1 MRLCSL
7 RWCQAEMRGQGTSEA
22 GDTRQ
27 FFGGEVT
34 GRRRRE
40 GRGDLVA
47 VWLRGKEEQKRV
59 KQRSGPPATLR
70 RRRDRDAGKGEG
82 GAGTGKRKEGR
93 CLFSRRVENEK

>member
-1 MRLCSL
+1 
-7 RWCQAEMRGQGTSEA
+7 MRGQGTSEA

-27 FFGGEVT
+27 SFGGEVT

-47 VWLRGKEEQKRV
+47 VWLRGKEEQERV
-59 KQRSGPPATLR
+59 EQRSGPPATLR
-70 RRRDRDAGKGEG
+70 RRRDRDAGEGVG
-82 GAGTGKRKEGR
+82 GAATGKRKEGR